1 MVIDDFSSLVGNDL
15 FVTTLKLH
23 SIFRIGSDSVLI
35 GNNQTSGR
43 IESTTSFQQHGPMI
57 IAILHTVHDFQV
69 LQILFQMNVQTISM
83 KEIKRRMLKM

>member
-23 SIFRIGSDSVLI
+23 LIFRIGSDSVLI

-43 IESTTSFQQHGPMI
+43 IEPTTSFQQHGPMI
-57 IAILHTVHDFQV
+57 IAIFHTVHDFQV